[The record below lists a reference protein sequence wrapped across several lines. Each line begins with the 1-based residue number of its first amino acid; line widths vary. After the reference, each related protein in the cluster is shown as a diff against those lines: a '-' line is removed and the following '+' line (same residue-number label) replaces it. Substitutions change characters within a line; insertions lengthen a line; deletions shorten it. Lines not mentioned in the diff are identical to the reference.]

1 MNDAERFEQIFLSQ
15 VVRPG
20 ADKLLEWLKS
30 TDFFTA
36 PASTRFHGAYP
47 GGLVKH
53 SLNVYYALLG
63 NFNLR
68 GLYSPQTQAIVALLH
83 DVCKA
88 NYYAGEYP
96 DYTVKDQMP
105 MGHGEK
111 SVYLVMKHMELTDDE
126 ALAIR
131 WHMGAY
137 DDAFRGGSRALNAAM
152 ERTPLVLELSDLPP
166 RYRAQAEAQLARR
179 GKKRGDT
186 MTAAARAAAMS
197 GLKFDSRG
205 EYEYYVGTVAPKVGR
220 GEIVKWEAH
229 PCFLLFPAG
238 EYNGVKL
245 RSVQYTADFRLT
257 YADGTVEIVEIKS
270 KFVRRMQRDYPV
282 RRRVFM
288 ELIARPAGWKFTEII
303 TAEDKEEIKR
313 WRELAEEVS
322 SCGKN
327 G

>member
-15 VVRPG
+15 VTRPG

-137 DDAFRGGSRALNAAM
+137 DDAFRGGSRTLNAAM
-152 ERTPLVLELSDLPP
+152 GRTPLVLELHYADMIATQREKHEEGAVNGVPAGAIRS
-166 RYRAQAEAQLARR
+166 
-179 GKKRGDT
+179 
-186 MTAAARAAAMS
+186 AAALPGA
-197 GLKFDSRG
+197 
-205 EYEYYVGTVAPKVGR
+205 GR
-220 GEIVKWEAH
+220 GTACRAREKAGRHRDGGGPCRCHVRAEI
-229 PCFLLFPAG
+229 
-238 EYNGVKL
+238 
-245 RSVQYTADFRLT
+245 
-257 YADGTVEIVEIKS
+257 
-270 KFVRRMQRDYPV
+270 
-282 RRRVFM
+282 
-288 ELIARPAGWKFTEII
+288 
-303 TAEDKEEIKR
+303 
-313 WRELAEEVS
+313 
-322 SCGKN
+322 
-327 G
+327 

>member
-15 VVRPG
+15 VTRPG

-68 GLYSPQTQAIVALLH
+68 GLYSPQTQTIVALLH

-137 DDAFRGGSRALNAAM
+137 CAGVTLRGHDSDA
-152 ERTPLVLELSDLPP
+152 ERKE
-166 RYRAQAEAQLARR
+166 RR
-179 GKKRGDT
+179 GAVNGVPAGAIRS
-186 MTAAARAAAMS
+186 AAALPGA
-197 GLKFDSRG
+197 
-205 EYEYYVGTVAPKVGR
+205 GR
-220 GEIVKWEAH
+220 GAACRAREKAGRHRNGGGPCRCHVRAEI
-229 PCFLLFPAG
+229 
-238 EYNGVKL
+238 
-245 RSVQYTADFRLT
+245 
-257 YADGTVEIVEIKS
+257 
-270 KFVRRMQRDYPV
+270 
-282 RRRVFM
+282 
-288 ELIARPAGWKFTEII
+288 
-303 TAEDKEEIKR
+303 
-313 WRELAEEVS
+313 
-322 SCGKN
+322 
-327 G
+327 

>member
-15 VVRPG
+15 VTRPG

-68 GLYSPQTQAIVALLH
+68 GLYSPQTQAIVVLLH

-152 ERTPLVLELSDLPP
+152 ERTPLVLEL
-166 RYRAQAEAQLARR
+166 
-179 GKKRGDT
+179 
-186 MTAAARAAAMS
+186 
-197 GLKFDSRG
+197 
-205 EYEYYVGTVAPKVGR
+205 
-220 GEIVKWEAH
+220 H
-229 PCFLLFPAG
+229 
-238 EYNGVKL
+238 
-245 RSVQYTADFRLT
+245 
-257 YADGTVEIVEIKS
+257 YADMIAT
-270 KFVRRMQRDYPV
+270 QR
-282 RRRVFM
+282 
-288 ELIARPAGWKFTEII
+288 EKH
-303 TAEDKEEIKR
+303 
-313 WRELAEEVS
+313 EEVL
-322 SCGKN
+322 
-327 G
+327 

>member
-15 VVRPG
+15 VTRPG

-68 GLYSPQTQAIVALLH
+68 GLYSPQTQTIVALLH

-96 DYTVKDQMP
+96 DYTVKDQIP

-131 WHMGAY
+131 WHMAHGDGAGPQLRQALPGKHLVHQSHIPVGGKHAIVI
-137 DDAFRGGSRALNAAM
+137 DNNSGALLSPVLQGVQRVIGIGRHIGGLRRSNAEHAAFFMDMALPAPALSPRHGS
-152 ERTPLVLELSDLPP
+152 
-166 RYRAQAEAQLARR
+166 
-179 GKKRGDT
+179 
-186 MTAAARAAAMS
+186 AAAS
-197 GLKFDSRG
+197 
-205 EYEYYVGTVAPKVGR
+205 
-220 GEIVKWEAH
+220 
-229 PCFLLFPAG
+229 
-238 EYNGVKL
+238 
-245 RSVQYTADFRLT
+245 
-257 YADGTVEIVEIKS
+257 
-270 KFVRRMQRDYPV
+270 
-282 RRRVFM
+282 
-288 ELIARPAGWKFTEII
+288 
-303 TAEDKEEIKR
+303 
-313 WRELAEEVS
+313 
-322 SCGKN
+322 
-327 G
+327 

>member
-15 VVRPG
+15 VTRPG

-96 DYTVKDQMP
+96 DYTVKDQIP
-105 MGHGEK
+105 MK
-111 SVYLVMKHMELTDDE
+111 RMELTDDE

-152 ERTPLVLELSDLPP
+152 ERTPLVLEL
-166 RYRAQAEAQLARR
+166 
-179 GKKRGDT
+179 
-186 MTAAARAAAMS
+186 
-197 GLKFDSRG
+197 
-205 EYEYYVGTVAPKVGR
+205 
-220 GEIVKWEAH
+220 H
-229 PCFLLFPAG
+229 
-238 EYNGVKL
+238 
-245 RSVQYTADFRLT
+245 
-257 YADGTVEIVEIKS
+257 YADMIAT
-270 KFVRRMQRDYPV
+270 QR
-282 RRRVFM
+282 
-288 ELIARPAGWKFTEII
+288 EKN
-303 TAEDKEEIKR
+303 
-313 WRELAEEVS
+313 EEVL
-322 SCGKN
+322 
-327 G
+327 

>member
-1 MNDAERFEQIFLSQ
+1 MAEKHR
-15 VVRPG
+15 
-20 ADKLLEWLKS
+20 LL
-30 TDFFTA
+30 
-36 PASTRFHGAYP
+36 HGS
-47 GGLVKH
+47 GQHTV
-53 SLNVYYALLG
+53 S
-63 NFNLR
+63 R
-68 GLYSPQTQAIVALLH
+68 GL
-83 DVCKA
+83 
-88 NYYAGEYP
+88 
-96 DYTVKDQMP
+96 
-105 MGHGEK
+105 
-111 SVYLVMKHMELTDDE
+111 
-126 ALAIR
+126 
-131 WHMGAY
+131 
-137 DDAFRGGSRALNAAM
+137 
-152 ERTPLVLELSDLPP
+152 
-166 RYRAQAEAQLARR
+166 
-179 GKKRGDT
+179 
-186 MTAAARAAAMS
+186 S

-257 YADGTVEIVEIKS
+257 YADGTVEIVEVKS

-282 RRRVFM
+282 RRRVFL

-303 TAEDKEEIKR
+303 TADSKEEIKR

>member
-15 VVRPG
+15 VTRPG

-111 SVYLVMKHMELTDDE
+111 SVYLVMKRMELTDDE

-131 WHMGAY
+131 WHMGGFDDAARGGCFAISEAY
-137 DDAFRGGSRALNAAM
+137 DKY
-152 ERTPLVLELSDLPP
+152 PL
-166 RYRAQAEAQLARR
+166 A
-179 GKKRGDT
+179 
-186 MTAAARAAAMS
+186 
-197 GLKFDSRG
+197 
-205 EYEYYVGTVAPKVGR
+205 
-220 GEIVKWEAH
+220 
-229 PCFLLFPAG
+229 
-238 EYNGVKL
+238 VKL
-245 RSVQYTADFRLT
+245 HIADLEAT
-257 YADGTVEIVEIKS
+257 YLMEHRTSA
-270 KFVRRMQRDYPV
+270 VR
-282 RRRVFM
+282 
-288 ELIARPAGWKFTEII
+288 
-303 TAEDKEEIKR
+303 
-313 WRELAEEVS
+313 
-322 SCGKN
+322 
-327 G
+327 

>member
-15 VVRPG
+15 VTRPG

-68 GLYSPQTQAIVALLH
+68 GLYSPQTQTIVALLH
-83 DVCKA
+83 DVCKV

-96 DYTVKDQMP
+96 DYTVKDQIP

-137 DDAFRGGSRALNAAM
+137 DDAAKGGSKVLSAAM
-152 ERTPLVLELSDLPP
+152 AATPLVYALHAADM
-166 RYRAQAEAQLARR
+166 RAEQ
-179 GKKRGDT
+179 
-186 MTAAARAAAMS
+186 
-197 GLKFDSRG
+197 
-205 EYEYYVGTVAPKVGR
+205 
-220 GEIVKWEAH
+220 
-229 PCFLLFPAG
+229 
-238 EYNGVKL
+238 
-245 RSVQYTADFRLT
+245 
-257 YADGTVEIVEIKS
+257 
-270 KFVRRMQRDYPV
+270 
-282 RRRVFM
+282 
-288 ELIARPAGWKFTEII
+288 
-303 TAEDKEEIKR
+303 KE
-313 WRELAEEVS
+313 
-322 SCGKN
+322 N
-327 G
+327 TQQ